1 MASSTHRD
9 IYFLEN
15 EQGQAVR
22 AVEWQT
28 NELSFILRHDTR
40 RMEVCSDLQALKK
53 AGVEFTVLES
63 VDKKFFNLK
72 KRYPIRS
79 ITGEL
84 CLVADTEEIQ
94 PNVELTEDDSRE
106 FIVILKKTA
115 AAAVFVALFLL
126 GISYFAL
133 STTPPKEELEIVQ
146 VLDRKQI
153 EKPPVVV
160 APSEKPMP
168 KQKIARIVNRVVK
181 PKKQEKKPTA
191 QVTRRKNTNIAV
203 AKKAPNVAQMGALG
217 ILGSMQ
223 KSNQKGGLQVN
234 QAQTTAGIGRGGSA
248 GSGGVQT
255 SIYSKGMFA
264 APLGS
269 GNRANGGGG
278 YGTKGK
284 GGGRAGYGKVTLVG
298 AGGTSN
304 SFFEPIES
312 EAWTEGGLDRNA
324 IAAVINR
331 HLSEVRFCYEQGL
344 QKKPNLSGRVSM
356 NFIIGPSGSV
366 STAKINNSSLGHA
379 PVENCIRDRL
389 KTWKFPQPHGGVN
402 VKVNYPFALRRVT
415 DS

>member
-1 MASSTHRD
+1 MSSTQKQ

-22 AVEWQT
+22 AVEWET
-28 NELSFILRHDTR
+28 SELSFILRHDTR
-40 RMEVCSDLQALKK
+40 RMEVCSDLDALKK
-53 AGVEFTVLES
+53 AGIEFTVLES

-84 CLVADTEEIQ
+84 SLVAETDEVQ
-94 PNVELTEDDSRE
+94 PNVELAEDDSKE
-106 FIVILKKTA
+106 FMLILKKTA
-115 AAAVFVALFLL
+115 LAAFVLALFLV
-126 GISYFAL
+126 GISYFAS

-146 VLDRKQI
+146 VLDRKDI

-160 APSEKPMP
+160 APAQKPMP
-168 KQKIARIVNRVVK
+168 KQKIAQIVK
-181 PKKQEKKPTA
+181 PKKQIKQPTA
-191 QVTRRKNTNIAV
+191 RVSRSQNARIAPV
-203 AKKAPNVAQMGALG
+203 KKTPNVAQMGALG

-223 KSNQKGGLQVN
+223 KSNQKGGLQLN

-255 SIYSKGMFA
+255 SVYSKGMFA

-284 GGGRAGYGKVTLVG
+284 GGGRGGYGKVTLVG

-366 STAKINNSSLGHA
+366 STAKISNSSLGHA

-402 VKVNYPFALRRVT
+402 VKVSYPFALRRVT

>member
-1 MASSTHRD
+1 MSSTQRQ

-22 AVEWQT
+22 AVEWET
-28 NELSFILRHDTR
+28 SELSFILRHDTR
-40 RMEVCSDLQALKK
+40 RMEVCSDLEALKK

-63 VDKKFFNLK
+63 IDKKFFNLK

-84 CLVADTEEIQ
+84 SLVADVEDVQ
-94 PNVELTEDDSRE
+94 PNVDLTEDDSSE
-106 FIVILKKTA
+106 FIAILKKTA
-115 AAAVFVALFLL
+115 SVAVLLALLLL
-126 GISYFAL
+126 GVSYFVS
-133 STTPPKEELEIVQ
+133 STAPQKEELEIVQ

-160 APSEKPMP
+160 APAQKPLP
-168 KQKIARIVNRVVK
+168 KQKIAQIAK
-181 PKKQEKKPTA
+181 PKKQVKTPTA
-191 QVTRRKNTNIAV
+191 QVTRRQN
-203 AKKAPNVAQMGALG
+203 AKIPARKAPNVAQMGALG
-217 ILGSMQ
+217 ILGSMT

-234 QAQTTAGIGRGGSA
+234 QAQTTAGVGRGGSH

-264 APLGS
+264 APLGT

-284 GGGRAGYGKVTLVG
+284 GGGHGGYGKVTLVG
-298 AGGTSN
+298 AGGSSN

-344 QKKPNLSGRVSM
+344 QKKPNLAGRVSM

-366 STAKINNSSLGHA
+366 SIAKVNNSSLGHP

>member
-1 MASSTHRD
+1 MASSTQRQTQKQ

-22 AVEWQT
+22 AVEWEGS
-28 NELSFILRHDTR
+28 ELNFILRHDTR
-40 RMEVCSDLQALKK
+40 RMEVCSDLDALKK
-53 AGVEFTVLES
+53 AGVKFTVLES

-84 CLVADTEEIQ
+84 SLVAENDDIQ
-94 PNVELTEDDSRE
+94 PNVELAEDDSQE
-106 FIVILKKTA
+106 FVAILKKTTA
-115 AAAVFVALFLL
+115 AALLIALFLA
-126 GISYFAL
+126 GVSYFL
-133 STTPPKEELEIVQ
+133 TSTTPPKEELEIVQ
-146 VLDRKQI
+146 VLDRKDI
-153 EKPPVVV
+153 VKPPVVV
-160 APSEKPMP
+160 APAEKPMP
-168 KQKIARIVNRVVK
+168 KQKIAKIIK
-181 PKKQEKKPTA
+181 PKKQVKTPTA
-191 QVTRRKNTNIAV
+191 QVTRRQN
-203 AKKAPNVAQMGALG
+203 AKIPARKVPNVAQMGALG

-234 QAQTTAGIGRGGSA
+234 QAQTTAGIGRGGSQ
-248 GSGGVQT
+248 GSGGIQT
-255 SIYSKGMFA
+255 SIYAKGMFA
-264 APLGS
+264 APLGA

-284 GGGRAGYGKVTLVG
+284 GGGRGGYGKVTLVG
-298 AGGTSN
+298 AGGSSN

-366 STAKINNSSLGHA
+366 STAKISNSSLGHA

>member
-1 MASSTHRD
+1 MASSTQRD
-9 IYFLEN
+9 IYYLEN

-28 NELSFILRHDTR
+28 NDLSFILRHDTR
-40 RMEVCSDLQALKK
+40 RMEVCSDLDALKK
-53 AGVEFTVLES
+53 AGVEFTILES

-79 ITGEL
+79 ISGEL
-84 CLVADTEEIQ
+84 SLVAETQDVQ
-94 PNVELTEDDSRE
+94 QNVELTEDSSKE
-106 FIVILKKTA
+106 FVAILKKTA
-115 AAAVFVALFLL
+115 AAAVFLALFLL
-126 GISYFAL
+126 GISHFAS

-160 APSEKPMP
+160 APSEKPMS
-168 KQKIARIVNRVVK
+168 KQKIARNVK
-181 PKKQEKKPTA
+181 PKKQEKVPTA
-191 QVTRRKNTNIAV
+191 HVTRRKNTHIAV

-269 GNRANGGGG
+269 GNRAQGGG

-356 NFIIGPSGSV
+356 NFIIGASGNV
-366 STAKINNSSLGHA
+366 TTAKINNSSLGHA